1 VIKRISARRLRVG
14 MHVHEFC
21 GSWFDHPFWRENFLL
36 EDPEDIRRIVGSG
49 VAEVWI
55 DVSKGLDVD
64 DGQLR
69 QEVDAAVDDALAQSA
84 PRQDMAVQAPIADE
98 LRRAAKICATAKAAM
113 VTMFG
118 EVRMGKAVDAAAA
131 GAIVDNISSSV
142 SRNPGALVSLARLKT
157 ADDYTYLH
165 SVAVSGLMVAL
176 TRQLGLDEDA
186 TYQAGL
192 AGLLHDMGKA
202 VTPKQILNKPG
213 KLTDEEFGLMRRHP
227 EEGHRLLAA
236 SKGIGDIP
244 LYVCL
249 HHHEKTDGSG
259 YPKQLKDSEID
270 LFAKMCAVCDVYDA
284 VTSTRPYKAAWDP
297 AEAIRKMAEWRQGH
311 FDERVFQAF
320 VKSIGIY
327 PLGSVVRLS
336 SGRLA
341 IVVEPAGK
349 SLLTPRVRVFFST
362 KSQTH
367 VPPETVDLSRP
378 GCAEK
383 IVGPENPARWGVA
396 NVPSLWPQTA

>member
-1 VIKRISARRLRVG
+1 LIKRISASRLRVG

-36 EDPEDIRRIVGSG
+36 KEPEDIRRIIDSG

-55 DVSKGLDVD
+55 DVGKGLDVE

-69 QEVDAAVDDALAQSA
+69 HEVDAAVDDALRRSA
-84 PRQDMAVQAPIADE
+84 AVPDRVFQTPIAEE
-98 LRRAAKICATAKAAM
+98 LRRAARICANSKAAM
-113 VTMFG
+113 VSMFE
-118 EVRMGKAVDAAAA
+118 EVRMGNAVDAAAA
-131 GAIVDNISSSV
+131 GALVESISSSV
-142 SRNPGALVSLARLKT
+142 MRNPGALVSLARLKT
-157 ADDYTYLH
+157 ADDYTYMH

-176 TRQLGLDEDA
+176 ARQLGLDDDA
-186 TYQAGL
+186 AHQAGL

-213 KLTDEEFGLMRRHP
+213 KLTEEEFGLIRRHP
-227 EEGHRLLAA
+227 EEGRRLLAA

-249 HHHEKTDGSG
+249 HHHEKADGSG
-259 YPKQLKDSEID
+259 YPKQLKAPEID

-284 VTSTRPYKAAWDP
+284 ITSTRPYKAAWDP
-297 AEAIRKMAEWRQGH
+297 AEAIRKMAECQQGH

-320 VKSIGIY
+320 IKSVGIY

-341 IVVEPAGK
+341 VVVEPAGK
-349 SLLTPRVRVFFST
+349 SLLMPRVRVFFST

-378 GCAEK
+378 GCPEK
-383 IVGPENPARWGVA
+383 IVGPENPARWGITA
-396 NVPSLWPQTA
+396 VPNLWMQAA